1 MDESPVV
8 IGHNAVS
15 SVMKRLLC
23 YYGDDFTG
31 STDVLESLFHS
42 GLRTVLFLE
51 PPAPEVLERFPDV
64 ACFGV
69 AGVGRSLT
77 PEEMETELRP
87 IFTTLKAAGAAVVHY
102 KVCSTFDSSPGTGN
116 IGKAAEIGRDVFGGR
131 FIPLLVGVPYLGR
144 YTLFGNHFAMGG
156 GTVHR
161 LDHHPTMSNHPVTP
175 MAEAD
180 LRKHLAKQTALRTAL
195 LDILALDGT
204 DAQVRE
210 RLEKVIQQEKPDLL
224 LFDVLDERRLEAA
237 GRLIWDEA
245 AEREGIFVIGS
256 SGVEYALGAIWR
268 KALGTSAGAGTETPK
283 RESSQ
288 VSPSPLLVISGS
300 CSPVTEEQIQHALE
314 AGFVGIRVP
323 TIELLMEETQEAARV
338 KLQLEAGQW
347 LSQGKHV
354 MMYSARGPND
364 ESIAALREVLADKG
378 IRAEESSRLLGVAL
392 GSIAKELVKQLGI
405 TRILIAG
412 GDTSG
417 YVTRELGVYA
427 IECIAALD
435 PGGPLC
441 RAYAKDP
448 QFEGLELVLKGGQV
462 GTANFFEK
470 VAGYR

>member
-1 MDESPVV
+1 M
-8 IGHNAVS
+8 GHEAVR
-15 SVMKRLLC
+15 SVSRRLLC

-31 STDVLESLFHS
+31 STDVLESLFHN

-51 PPAPEVLERFPDV
+51 PPSPEALEGFQDV

-87 IFTTLKAAGAAVVHY
+87 ILTTLKAVGAAIVHY

-116 IGKAAEIGRDVFGGR
+116 IGKAAEIGRDIFGSR

-144 YTLFGNHFAMGG
+144 YTLFGNHFAKGG
-156 GTVHR
+156 GKVHR
-161 LDHHPTMSNHPVTP
+161 LDHHPTMSKHPVTP
-175 MAEAD
+175 MAESD
-180 LRKHLAKQTALRTAL
+180 LRKHLAQQTALRTAL
-195 LDILALDGT
+195 LDILALDGS
-204 DAQVRE
+204 DDEVRE
-210 RLEKVIQQEKPDLL
+210 CLEKVIREEKPDLL

-237 GRLIWDEA
+237 GRVIWEEA
-245 AEREGIFVIGS
+245 EEQEGLFVIGS
-256 SGVEYALGAIWR
+256 SGVEYALGEVWR
-268 KALGTSAGAGTETPK
+268 KALRTSAGEWAEPPIREK
-283 RESSQ
+283 REVSQ
-288 VSPSPLLVISGS
+288 SPLLVISGS
-300 CSPVTEEQIQHALE
+300 CSPVTEEQIEHALQ

-323 TIELLMEETQEAARV
+323 IIELIMSETREAARV
-338 KLQLEAGQW
+338 KMQLEAQEW

-354 MMYSARGPND
+354 VIYSARGLSD
-364 ESIAALREVLADKG
+364 ESIEATRKVMAAEG
-378 IRAEESSRLLGVAL
+378 IRSEDSSRLLGTAL
-392 GSIAKELVKQLGI
+392 GSIAKELVGQLGI
-405 TRILIAG
+405 QRMLIAG

-470 VAGYR
+470 VASYR